1 LAGTDIGE
9 TLKVLFAYD
18 KTQKQI
24 IYHGIHRMIRGGV
37 GMKKVFAVLFFFLL
51 VSIAVPA
58 FSKGPLIRV
67 RLNEVTH
74 SVFYAPQ
81 YVALNLGFFR
91 EEGLDVELTNGQ
103 GTDKVMTAVL
113 SGQADIGFGG
123 PEASIYVYIEGKNDY
138 PIIFAQVT
146 NRDGSFLM
154 GRTPEPDFRWERVK
168 GKTIIGGRKG
178 GMPEMTLEYVLKKN
192 GIVPGKDVDVNTN
205 IQFALMAPAFVS
217 GQGDYVALFEPT
229 ASILEKE
236 GKGYIVA
243 SIGKDSGEIS
253 YTAYF
258 AKKSYL
264 QNNRAVIQKFTNCLY
279 RGQLWVSKHTPREIA
294 LAIKPSFPDADDEIL
309 TTVAA
314 RYKNQATWNTDPLLK
329 KNSFQLMQTIMETA
343 GELKQRV
350 PYEKIIDTSF
360 AVKAIKTMKAE

>member
-1 LAGTDIGE
+1 M
-9 TLKVLFAYD
+9 KRVFVPVLF
-18 KTQKQI
+18 I
-24 IYHGIHRMIRGGV
+24 
-37 GMKKVFAVLFFFLL
+37 LL
-51 VSIAVPA
+51 A
-58 FSKGPLIRV
+58 FMTAPGLGKGPLIKV

-81 YVALNLGFFR
+81 YAALNLGFFR
-91 EEGLDVELTNGQ
+91 AEGLNVELTNGQ

-113 SGQADIGFGG
+113 SGQAEIGFGG
-123 PEASIYVYIEGKNDY
+123 PEASIYVYTEGKADH
-138 PIIFAQVT
+138 PVIFAQVT

-154 GRTPEPDFRWERVK
+154 GRVPEPDFRWAELK
-168 GKTIIGGRKG
+168 GKTVIGGRKG
-178 GMPEMTLEYVLKKN
+178 GMPEMTLEYILRKN
-192 GIVPGKDVDVNTN
+192 GLTPGKDVDVNTS
-205 IQFALMAPAFVS
+205 IQFALMAPAFLS

-264 QNNRAVIQKFTNCLY
+264 QKNHAVIQKFTNALY
-279 RGQLWVSKHTPREIA
+279 RGQLWVAKHTPREIA
-294 LAIKPSFPDADDEIL
+294 QAIKPSFPDTDEEVL

-329 KNSFQLMQTIMETA
+329 KNSFQLMQMIMEAA
-343 GELKQRV
+343 GELKQRI
-350 PYEKIIDTSF
+350 PYEKIVETSF
-360 AVKAIKTMKAE
+360 AVKAVKIVKP

>member
-1 LAGTDIGE
+1 MKRILGS
-9 TLKVLFAYD
+9 VLLIFILPAL
-18 KTQKQI
+18 T
-24 IYHGIHRMIRGGV
+24 V
-37 GMKKVFAVLFFFLL
+37 
-51 VSIAVPA
+51 VPG
-58 FSKGPLIRV
+58 FGKGPLVKV

-81 YVALNLGFFR
+81 YAALNLGFF
-91 EEGLDVELTNGQ
+91 ETEGLDVELTNGQ

-123 PEASIYVYIEGKNDY
+123 PEASIYVFTQGKQDY
-138 PIIFAQVT
+138 PVIFAQVT

-154 GRTPEPDFRWERVK
+154 GRSPEPDFKWANVK

-178 GMPEMTLEYVLKKN
+178 GMPEMTLEYVLKQN
-192 GIVPGKDVDVNTN
+192 GLTPGSDVDVNTS
-205 IQFALMAPAFVS
+205 IQFALMAPAFIS

-258 AKKSYL
+258 AKKSY
-264 QNNRAVIQKFTNCLY
+264 QKKNRNIIQKFTNALY
-279 RGQLWVSKHTPREIA
+279 RGQIWVAGHSPREIA
-294 LAIKPSFPDADDEIL
+294 RAIKPSFPDADEEIL
-309 TTVAA
+309 ATVAA
-314 RYKNQATWNTDPLLK
+314 RYKNQDTWNTDPRMK
-329 KNSFQLMQTIMETA
+329 MNSFQLMQSIMETA
-343 GELKQRV
+343 GELKQRA
-350 PYEKIIDTSF
+350 PYEKIVDNSF
-360 AVKAIKTMKAE
+360 AVKAMKIVKR

>member
-1 LAGTDIGE
+1 
-9 TLKVLFAYD
+9 
-18 KTQKQI
+18 
-24 IYHGIHRMIRGGV
+24 
-37 GMKKVFAVLFFFLL
+37 MKKVLPALLFIL
-51 VSIAVPA
+51 VAFTTVPA
-58 FSKGPLIRV
+58 FSKGPLIKV

-81 YVALNLGFFR
+81 YAALNLGFFNKA
-91 EEGLDVELTNGQ
+91 GLDVELTNGQ

-123 PEASIYVYIEGKNDY
+123 PEASIYVYTEGKEDH
-138 PIIFAQVT
+138 PVIFAQVT

-154 GRTPEPDFRWERVK
+154 GRTPEPDFRWDHVK

-178 GMPEMTLEYVLKKN
+178 GMPEMTLEYVLKKH
-192 GIVPGKDVDVNTN
+192 GLVPGKDVDVNTS

-217 GQGDYVALFEPT
+217 GQGDYVALFEPV

-264 QNNRAVIQKFTNCLY
+264 QKNRAIIQKFTDCLY
-279 RGQLWVSKHTPREIA
+279 RGQLWVAKHSPQEIA
-294 LAIKPSFPDADDEIL
+294 HAIKPSFPDADEDIL
-309 TTVAA
+309 VTVAA
-314 RYKNQATWNTDPLLK
+314 RYKNQATWNTEPLLK

-350 PYEKIIDTSF
+350 PYEKIIDTTF
-360 AVKAIKTMKAE
+360 AAKARKTVKAE

>member
-1 LAGTDIGE
+1 
-9 TLKVLFAYD
+9 
-18 KTQKQI
+18 
-24 IYHGIHRMIRGGV
+24 
-37 GMKKVFAVLFFFLL
+37 MKKVLAFALFILLAFL
-51 VSIAVPA
+51 AVPA
-58 FSKGPLIRV
+58 FSKGPLIKV

-81 YVALNLGFFR
+81 YAALNLGFFG
-91 EEGLDVELTNGQ
+91 EAGLDVELTTGQ

-113 SGQADIGFGG
+113 SGQAEIGFGG
-123 PEASIYVYIEGKNDY
+123 PEASIYVYTEGKEDH
-138 PIIFAQVT
+138 PFIFAQVT

-154 GRTPEPDFRWERVK
+154 GRAPEPDFGWSNLK

-178 GMPEMTLEYVLKKN
+178 GMPEMTLEYILRKN
-192 GIVPGKDVDVNTN
+192 GLVPGKDVDVNTS

-264 QNNRAVIQKFTNCLY
+264 QKNSAVIQKFTNALY
-279 RGQLWVSKHTPREIA
+279 QGQLWVAKHTPQEIA
-294 LAIKPSFPDADDEIL
+294 HAIKPSFPDTNEDIL

-314 RYKNQATWNTDPLLK
+314 RYKNQATWNTDPLMK
-329 KNSFQLMQTIMETA
+329 KNSFLLMQMIMETA

-350 PYEKIIDTSF
+350 PYEKIVDPSF
-360 AVKAIKTMKAE
+360 AVKAVKTVKAE